1 MQQQA
6 PIARSSV
13 LALSVLTLINL
24 VNYLDRYV
32 VSAIVPDLKGP
43 EMGLSDLQIGSLM
56 TAFMLV
62 YMVAAPVFGVLG
74 DRGSRTRPIAIG
86 VFLWS
91 LATVLSGFAANYMH
105 LLGARALVGIGEAA
119 YVTIAPA
126 LLADCFSRA
135 QRGRVLSVFNMA
147 IPVGAALGYIVG
159 GLVSHHYGW
168 RAAFFVAGAPGLL
181 LAVWVLRLP
190 DPPRGSQDGPEA
202 DETTGTVPTGA
213 SAGATRPVSTPSGAA
228 GGKSSGVVASA
239 LAVYWSLLRRA
250 PYMLVVLGYA
260 AYTFAVGGLAFWM
273 PTFLERVHGIPAAQA
288 TTGFGGIVVVTGFL
302 GTFAGG
308 WLGDYWLKFSRQ
320 AYLWMSGWITLL
332 AVPFAFAA
340 LTASSPSVYYPAI
353 VVAELLL
360 FMSTGPVN
368 SAIINLVSPL
378 ERASAVALSM
388 FTIHLLGDVSSP
400 SLIGGLSDAFS
411 LGKAVLIVPLA
422 VTISGI
428 LWLVSARVCAATPA
442 LATR

>member
-1 MQQQA
+1 M
-6 PIARSSV
+6 ARSSV

-24 VNYLDRYV
+24 LNYLDRYV

-74 DRGSRTRPIAIG
+74 DRGSRTRPIAVG

-91 LATVLSGFAANYMH
+91 LATVLSGFAANYAH
-105 LLGARALVGIGEAA
+105 LVGARALVGIGEAA

-190 DPPRGSQDGPEA
+190 DPPRGSQDGPGL
-202 DETTGTVPTGA
+202 DE
-213 SAGATRPVSTPSGAA
+213 SSGAA
-228 GGKSSGVVASA
+228 QSGAARSGAVANA
-239 LAVYWSLLRRA
+239 LAVYWSLLRRL

-260 AYTFAVGGLAFWM
+260 AYTFAMGGLAFWM
-273 PTFLERVHGIPAAQA
+273 PTFLQRVHGIAAAQA
-288 TTGFGGIVVVTGFL
+288 TTGFGAIVVVTGFL

-308 WLGDYWLKFSRQ
+308 WLGDYWLKSSRQ

-332 AVPFAFAA
+332 AVPFAFVA
-340 LTASSPSVYYPAI
+340 LTAAAPSVYYPAI

-368 SAIINLVSPL
+368 SAIINLVSPT

-388 FTIHLLGDVSSP
+388 FTIHLLGDVTSP

-411 LGKAVLIVPLA
+411 LGKAVLVVPLA
-422 VTISGI
+422 VTVSGI
-428 LWLVSARVCAATPA
+428 VWLASAKVCAATPA
-442 LATR
+442 SR